1 MARAKKGH
9 VSALKISNRII
20 FVAGDD
26 LLVHRFS
33 SKALFEMIGKNM
45 HLAKAGDEA
54 RDPQLEYV
62 RAINL
67 MSSQRFGFPSRGFK
81 SVIVRG
87 ADITG
92 MMPMTK
98 AKMSIFVKGEKVS
111 SALGGDR
118 MIEIV
123 GVPAFHSS
131 VVRLP
136 GGASA
141 LRFRGM
147 FSGWAAAIPV
157 EFNEAVISIEQITQM
172 LLAGGYGCGIGED
185 RPGKSGGEFGTF
197 KTITEKEYADHK
209 KRADKERV
217 AWFKTHATAI
227 AGVEAEDRRL
237 VDLLLKPEARVAL
250 DTALRSAGKVPKGKA
265 KLVNGNGATA

>member
-1 MARAKKGH
+1 MARAKKGQ
-9 VSALKISNRII
+9 VSALKIANRII

-33 SKALFEMIGKNM
+33 SKALYEMIGKHM
-45 HLAKAGDEA
+45 QLATAGAEV

-67 MSSQRFGFPSRGFK
+67 MSNQRFGFPSRGFK

-87 ADITG
+87 ADLTG

-98 AKMSIFVKGEKVS
+98 AKMSIFIKGEKVA

-118 MIEIV
+118 MIEIA
-123 GVPAFHSS
+123 GVPDFHSS
-131 VVRLP
+131 VVRA
-136 GGASA
+136 GGVSA

-197 KTITEKEYADHK
+197 KTITEKEYVEHK

-217 AWFKTHATAI
+217 AWFKTHAA
-227 AGVEAEDRRL
+227 AVARVDAEDRRL

-265 KLVNGNGATA
+265 KLVNGNGARA